1 MKLTAAL
8 YGVPAGAVYPR
19 WFEAGEECPPEL
31 VEAARVVGALAD
43 AADADETPAAKPAKR
58 TRG

>member
-8 YGVPAGAVYPR
+8 YGVPAGAVHPR

-31 VEAARVVGALAD
+31 LEAARALGALAD
-43 AADADETPAAKPAKR
+43 AVDADETPAAKPAKR
-58 TRG
+58 LRG

>member
-8 YGVPAGAVYPR
+8 YGVPADAVHPR

-31 VEAARVVGALAD
+31 IEAARALGVLAG
-43 AADADETPAAKPAKR
+43 DEEHAPAAKPAKR
-58 TRG
+58 VRG